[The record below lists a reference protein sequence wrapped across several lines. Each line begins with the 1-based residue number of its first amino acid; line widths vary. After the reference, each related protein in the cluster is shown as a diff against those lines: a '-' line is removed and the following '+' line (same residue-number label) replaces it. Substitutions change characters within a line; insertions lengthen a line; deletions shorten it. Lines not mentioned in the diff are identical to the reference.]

1 MIQYILIIT
10 LVRQDLHDSQTWE
23 NSTQITVPFYRLRDQ
38 HLLND
43 VLVVRPVT

>member
-1 MIQYILIIT
+1 MIPRLGKI
-10 LVRQDLHDSQTWE
+10 VRQELYMYNGIILQTA
-23 NSTQITVPFYRLRDQ
+23 SDQ